1 MGEGW
6 GQIPSDIKAEGKRDP
21 GQPASPLTCLL
32 TNTPQRRALER
43 LRRATGGEVGTG
55 PKSIPAR
62 GNYRTRATAP
72 AGPIG
77 LAPLPGQLERLVS
90 NKSLVTHWGGEAQP
104 SPTSAFSYLPN
115 LGGGIYCNNLIRGH
129 GYQVECFGKEISAEF
144 SQIQLPRSEDP
155 RMLKTAGLM
164 ML

>member
-77 LAPLPGQLERLVS
+77 LAPLPGQLKRLVS
-90 NKSLVTHWGGEAQP
+90 NKSLVTHWGGRG
-104 SPTSAFSYLPN
+104 SAFANFCFLLSSKF
-115 LGGGIYCNNLIRGH
+115 GRGH
-129 GYQVECFGKEISAEF
+129 LLQQPYQRPWLPSRMFWEGNF
-144 SQIQLPRSEDP
+144 SRVLTNPAP
-155 RMLKTAGLM
+155 TF
-164 ML
+164 